1 MDHAC
6 RGLLTQRGY
15 DGKLSAELMVMN
27 SAVPQ
32 FFLFSLWVIVYLPC
46 FIPLGGKEHGFI
58 AHSNVYSFLFKEFI
72 AKFVST

>member
-32 FFLFSLWVIVYLPC
+32 FFTFFPSELLFIYPISS
-46 FIPLGGKEHGFI
+46 PLGENMGLLHMVMCI
-58 AHSNVYSFLFKEFI
+58 PSYSEFI
-72 AKFVST
+72 AKLVFT